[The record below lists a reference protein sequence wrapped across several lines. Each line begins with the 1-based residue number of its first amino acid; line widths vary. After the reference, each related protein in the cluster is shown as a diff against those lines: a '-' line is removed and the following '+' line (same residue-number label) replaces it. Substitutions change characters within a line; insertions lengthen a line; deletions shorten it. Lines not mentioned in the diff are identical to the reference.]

1 MMRERGGG
9 AGDED
14 GANAPISLLEEE
26 RGDDDSYLFLEER
39 VRCFFPLCESTFS
52 SLGFS
57 DEKKQEERKE
67 RVKFSLLSLCA
78 RACVKTARLCVCV
91 CV

>member
-1 MMRERGGG
+1 MRERGG

-14 GANAPISLLEEE
+14 FEE
-26 RGDDDSYLFLEER
+26 RGDDSYLFLEER

-91 CV
+91 CVYKNARALLSLL